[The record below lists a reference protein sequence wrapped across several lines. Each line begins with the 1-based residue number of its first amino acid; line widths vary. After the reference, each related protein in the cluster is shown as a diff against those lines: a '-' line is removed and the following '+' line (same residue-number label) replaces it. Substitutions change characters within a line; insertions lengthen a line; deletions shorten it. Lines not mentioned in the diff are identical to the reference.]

1 MLREHKI
8 FQSELYQTNCSVLV
22 YDECK
27 IVIDPNWLP
36 SEVKNI
42 RTFVD
47 QTHDNTPIFCIYT
60 HADYDHIIGSYL
72 FDDAIG
78 IASQQCVSRGKS
90 SVPQSDI
97 QDFYNTFY
105 INIPTAVDFPKIDI
119 IIKNSEQTLLLEGVQ
134 MQFYFL
140 PGHTIDSISVY
151 FPEEE
156 ILILGDYLSDIECPW
171 IDNNFE
177 LYRMSLMEIEKII
190 LNHPLK
196 CIVPGHGRKMTHQS
210 EALWRIERDLQYLE
224 ILESKAEP
232 DEIVDFFNKNYSPN
246 PKLLEIHHL
255 NEKKLYKN

>member
-27 IVIDPNWLP
+27 MVIDPNWLP

-42 RTFVD
+42 RNYVD
-47 QTHDNTPIFCIYT
+47 QIRNETPLFCIYT
-60 HADYDHIIGSYL
+60 HADYDHVIGSYL

-78 IASQQCVSRGKS
+78 IASEQCVDRGKS
-90 SVPQSDI
+90 GIPQSDI
-97 QDFYNTFY
+97 HDFYNTFY
-105 INIPTAVDFPKIDI
+105 IDSPDVIAFPKIDI
-119 IIKNSEQTLLLEGVQ
+119 IIKNSKQTLLVEGVQ

-140 PGHTIDSISVY
+140 PGHTIDSVAVY
-151 FPEEE
+151 FPDEAT
-156 ILILGDYLSDIECPW
+156 LILGDYLSDIECPW

-177 LYRMSLMEIEKII
+177 MYHSSLLLLKKII
-190 LNHPLK
+190 LEKSLN

-224 ILESKAEP
+224 LLESKAEL
-232 DEIVDFFNKNYSPN
+232 DVIVDFFNKNYSPN
-246 PKLLEIHHL
+246 PKLLEIHQL